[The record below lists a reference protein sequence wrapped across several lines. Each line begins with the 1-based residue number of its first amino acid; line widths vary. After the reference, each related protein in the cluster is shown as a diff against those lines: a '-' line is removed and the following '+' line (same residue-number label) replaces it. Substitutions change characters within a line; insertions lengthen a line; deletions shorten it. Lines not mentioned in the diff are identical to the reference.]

1 MKKYRYNNFFV
12 NATKAKTGAAEKKV
26 TLSALPEL
34 QFTFGIFLTHF
45 SVLNFNPPHVTAM
58 SLTAM
63 FYAGPVLVQSTG
75 TRILVSCTGTVF
87 S

>member
-1 MKKYRYNNFFV
+1 MNKYRYNNFFFY
-12 NATKAKTGAAEKKV
+12 ATKAKTGAAEKKE
-26 TLSALPEL
+26 TLSALPVL
-34 QFTFGIFLTHF
+34 QFTFGIFLMHF
-45 SVLNFNPPHVTAM
+45 SVLNFNTPHVTAM